1 MGEKLIMELDE
12 RHIHDGHRKRI
23 QEKLIKH
30 DGDIFESYELL
41 EMLLFFRLPYK
52 NTNPIAKK
60 LLHRFGSLRGV
71 FDARAEELREISGIG
86 ERCSEFLV
94 GVGELF
100 YVESDDASSGGG
112 SEYVADAEIVKMLHS
127 LFSRVPDVTFAMLAF
142 DNSSRVIATE
152 TRCDVDFNSGALNAA
167 YYTDFALKSSASMV
181 ITASNRRY
189 GSALPKP
196 ADRESAVMVT
206 KALSSID
213 VHYGEHFVFAGSN
226 YSKVLPTLTASPLNS
241 SLLSSGVVNENSVE
255 NGINANNDCH
265 NVAVSKLFDKVI
277 SAFCS
282 NHPEITQI
290 LFSRFGSLWEIM
302 MSDYRTLAELV
313 GSPLAI
319 FVRLLSNIAKRRVT
333 DLVKISD
340 IKDDA
345 ELSDYLSALC
355 IPLSR
360 ECVFLISYDS
370 YGRVISIDR
379 AGEGTLNSSS
389 VTPRALLELAMRNGA
404 KRVGVAHNHPYGR
417 SEFSGADIAFTK
429 SLYDAFL
436 ALGIELTK
444 HFCISAQ
451 GVFAISAP
459 FDNL

>member
-1 MGEKLIMELDE
+1 MELDE
-12 RHIHDGHRKRI
+12 RHIHDGHRKRMR
-23 QEKLIKH
+23 EKLIKH

-41 EMLLFFRLPYK
+41 EMLLFLRLPYK

-60 LLHRFGSLRGV
+60 LLHRFGSLRAV
-71 FDARAEELREISGIG
+71 FDAGAKDLCEVSGIG
-86 ERCSEFLV
+86 ERCAEFLAR
-94 GVGELF
+94 VGELF
-100 YVESDDASSGGG
+100 YVESDDAATGNAR
-112 SEYVADAEIVKMLHS
+112 ECADERELAKMIRA

-167 YYTDFALKSSASMV
+167 YYTDFALRSSASMV

-196 ADRESAVMVT
+196 ADRESAVMVS

-213 VHYGEHFVFAGSN
+213 VHYGEHFVFAGNN
-226 YSKVLPTLTASPLNS
+226 YSKVLPTLTASPLNVT
-241 SLLSSGVVNENSVE
+241 LLSNGIVNEI
-255 NGINANNDCH
+255 NGDNAVYVNDNCH
-265 NVAVSKLFDKVI
+265 NSDVIELFDKTI

-282 NHPEITQI
+282 DHIVKTQM
-290 LFSRFGSLWEIM
+290 LFSRFGSLAEIM
-302 MSDYRTLAELV
+302 MTDYRTLSELV

-340 IKDDA
+340 IKSDA
-345 ELSDYLSALC
+345 ELSEYLSALC
-355 IPLSR
+355 IPLCR

-370 YGRVISIDR
+370 GGRVISIDR